1 MFILDPDPTFKLKV
15 SLFRPGTSTPQ
26 SITLV
31 ARHKTQDEL
40 IEWTKRV
47 NPADGDGAFLLEV
60 VAGWEGV
67 ADRDRKPVEFS
78 EDGFRALINNFPGAG
93 LLIFK
98 AYAEELNA
106 GRLKN

>member
-1 MFILDPDPTFKLKV
+1 MFILDPDPTFRFKV
-15 SLFRPGTSTPQ
+15 SLFRPGTTSPQ
-26 SITLV
+26 TITLV
-31 ARHKTQDEL
+31 GRHKSQDAL

-47 NPADGDGAFLLEV
+47 EPSDGDGTFLLEV
-60 VAGWEGV
+60 VADWEGV
-67 ADRDRKPVEFS
+67 ADRERKPVPFS
-78 EDGFRALINNFPGAG
+78 ADAFRALINNFPGSG